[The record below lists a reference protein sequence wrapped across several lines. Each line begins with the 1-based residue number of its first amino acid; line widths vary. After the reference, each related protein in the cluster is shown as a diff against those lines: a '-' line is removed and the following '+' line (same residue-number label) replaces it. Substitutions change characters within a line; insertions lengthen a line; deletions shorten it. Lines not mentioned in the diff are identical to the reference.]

1 MVGKGAKMFITNLEK
16 AIKNKYIQY
25 NQPNSLAFMVF
36 DLDYKKAILAHEKA
50 DVLTPSFYVVDKN
63 KTTAHCCYVLENPVH
78 RNEHSK
84 QSPQR
89 LFATIEEVY
98 GERLKADPG
107 YSGLIMKSPWFE
119 QEHHFY
125 APEETPTTVNLW
137 EMAEFI
143 DFGKYNAQ
151 QAKKRATARATALE
165 DAYSESRNVM
175 VFDMLRKWAYSEIR
189 NYWQTDYKQWEKA
202 CFEQIQRIWAGVS
215 VKYDKSHPYLISEM
229 KASAKSVA
237 KWTWKNTTQ
246 SGFQTYVEL
255 THLPHQQSARGK
267 KSGIARLALSSD
279 KREQAIELSNGGMK
293 QKT

>member
-1 MVGKGAKMFITNLEK
+1 MVVSQENLFLDSIKEKMPKKPYTMVGKGAKMFITNLEK

-36 DLDYKKAILAHEKA
+36 DLDYKTAILAHEKA

-125 APEETPTTVNLW
+125 AQKNP
-137 EMAEFI
+137 
-143 DFGKYNAQ
+143 YN
-151 QAKKRATARATALE
+151 
-165 DAYSESRNVM
+165 
-175 VFDMLRKWAYSEIR
+175 RKSM
-189 NYWQTDYKQWEKA
+189 
-202 CFEQIQRIWAGVS
+202 G
-215 VKYDKSHPYLISEM
+215 
-229 KASAKSVA
+229 
-237 KWTWKNTTQ
+237 
-246 SGFQTYVEL
+246 
-255 THLPHQQSARGK
+255 
-267 KSGIARLALSSD
+267 
-279 KREQAIELSNGGMK
+279 NGGVYRLR
-293 QKT
+293 QI